1 LLPYLP
7 GAAIPMNAS
16 QLPNLITALR
26 IAAVPVLILL
36 LREHDYRLALAVF
49 VLAGLSDGL
58 DGLIAKR
65 FHYVSRLGSIL
76 DPIADKLLLVSTYV
90 MLALLDHLPFWLVL
104 AVVSR
109 DALIV
114 GGYLIYTSLY
124 GPVQM
129 RPSRFSKLNTLA
141 QIALALTVLTQ
152 LALAAPPTL
161 LTQALVY
168 VTAATTIGSGVHY
181 LWTWIIRKQVQS
193 AAREDTHD

>member
-1 LLPYLP
+1 
-7 GAAIPMNAS
+7 MNAS

-36 LREHDYRLALAVF
+36 LREHDYRAALAVF

-65 FHYVSRLGSIL
+65 FHYVSRLGAIL

-90 MLALLDHLPFWLVL
+90 MLVLLDHLPFWLVL

-114 GGYLIYTSLY
+114 GGYLIYTNLY

-129 RPSRFSKLNTLA
+129 HPSLLSKLNTLA
-141 QIALALTVLTQ
+141 QIALAVVVLVQ
-152 LALAAPPTL
+152 LATDYISPLFTL
-161 LTQALVY
+161 GLVY
-168 VTAATTIGSGVHY
+168 LTAATTIGSGLHY
-181 LWTWIIRKQVQS
+181 LWIWIIRKQVQP
-193 AAREDTHD
+193 AASEDTHG

>member
-1 LLPYLP
+1 
-7 GAAIPMNAS
+7 MNAS

-36 LREHDYRLALAVF
+36 LKEHDYQAALAVF
-49 VLAGLSDGL
+49 VAAGLSDGL

-65 FHYVSRLGSIL
+65 FGYISRLGSIL

-114 GGYLIYTSLY
+114 GGYLIYTNLY

-129 RPSRFSKLNTLA
+129 HPSGLSKLNTLA
-141 QIALALTVLTQ
+141 QIALAVAVLVQ
-152 LALAAPPTL
+152 LALGYMSTL
-161 LTQALVY
+161 LTQSLVY
-168 VTAATTIGSGVHY
+168 ATAATTIGSGVHY
-181 LWTWIIRKQVQS
+181 LWIWIIRKQVQS
-193 AAREDTHD
+193 TAPEDTHG

>member
-1 LLPYLP
+1 
-7 GAAIPMNAS
+7 MNVS

-36 LREHDYRLALAVF
+36 LKEHDYPAALAVF
-49 VLAGLSDGL
+49 VAAGLSDGL

-65 FHYVSRLGSIL
+65 YHYVSRLGSIL
-76 DPIADKLLLVSTYV
+76 DPIADKLLMVSTYV

-129 RPSRFSKLNTLA
+129 RPSAFSKLNTLA
-141 QIALALTVLTQ
+141 QIALAVAILAQ
-152 LALAAPPTL
+152 LAFGMLSTL
-161 LTQALVY
+161 LTQGLVI
-168 VTAATTIGSGVHY
+168 VAAVTTIGSGVHY
-181 LWTWIIRKQVQS
+181 LWIWMFRKQVQP
-193 AAREDTHD
+193 AAPENTHG